1 MGNKKVVVIIV
12 LAIVL
17 IYYYKSKESYTRA
30 SQLSSAQ
37 YAGSSGCK
45 CSGMQ
50 CNSGQPA
57 AYVYQSSDVPNQT
70 LSQPLSSYI
79 DGQRPLPKEM
89 AFADQYAARVKSP
102 VMPYDAFASQIL

>member
-1 MGNKKVVVIIV
+1 MVIVV

-17 IYYYKSKESYTRA
+17 VYYYKSKESYTRA

-50 CNSGQPA
+50 CNSGQA
-57 AYVYQSSDVPNQT
+57 AADIYQLSDVPNQV

-89 AFADQYAARVKSP
+89 AFADQYAAHIKAP
-102 VMPYDAFASQIL
+102 AMPYDAFASQVL